1 MKMTIEV
8 ECTPQE
14 ARAFLGLPD
23 VTPLNEKLVSEMQ
36 SRMEQNMAMLSP
48 DEMLKA
54 WASFG
59 VASQEQ
65 FRKLMTAAADNMM
78 GGTGR
83 TK

>member
-8 ECTPQE
+8 ECSPQE

-36 SRMEQNMAMLSP
+36 GRMEKNMSMLSP
-48 DEMLKA
+48 EEMMKA

-65 FRKLMTAAADNMM
+65 FRKLMTAAADNMLSP
-78 GGTGR
+78 TQR
-83 TK
+83 K

>member
-8 ECTPQE
+8 ECSPQE

-36 SRMEQNMAMLSP
+36 GRMEKNMAMLSP
-48 DEMLKA
+48 EEMIKA
-54 WASFG
+54 WSAFG

-65 FRKLMTAAADNMM
+65 FRKLMTSAAENMM
-78 GGTGR
+78 SATR
-83 TK
+83 PK